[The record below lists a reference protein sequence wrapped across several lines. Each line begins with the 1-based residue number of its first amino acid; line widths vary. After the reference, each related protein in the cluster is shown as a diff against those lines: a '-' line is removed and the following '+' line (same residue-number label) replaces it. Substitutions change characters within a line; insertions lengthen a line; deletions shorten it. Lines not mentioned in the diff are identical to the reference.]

1 MVPLYFYALLCNAQF
16 MKRFSVVISAL
27 FLLSCNS
34 NQQYTKAEDAQEAGR
49 EFVRASLD
57 GEYDKAKFY
66 LYIDSTNTNLRLLDK
81 WKSDYNRRPQEDKVN
96 FKDASIIVINIQP
109 VNDSVQNFVYTNS
122 FEPKD
127 TTTIKVVR
135 IKGEW
140 LVDFQDIH

>member
-1 MVPLYFYALLCNAQF
+1 MKSSFLVALTL
-16 MKRFSVVISAL
+16 IL
-27 FLLSCNS
+27 FSCNS

-57 GEYDKAKFY
+57 GEYEKARFY
-66 LYIDSTNTNLRLLDK
+66 LYRDSTNTNIRLLDK
-81 WKSDYNRRPQEDKVN
+81 WSSDYNRRSQQDKVN
-96 FKDASIIVINIQP
+96 FKDASIIVINILP

-135 IKGEW
+135 INGEW